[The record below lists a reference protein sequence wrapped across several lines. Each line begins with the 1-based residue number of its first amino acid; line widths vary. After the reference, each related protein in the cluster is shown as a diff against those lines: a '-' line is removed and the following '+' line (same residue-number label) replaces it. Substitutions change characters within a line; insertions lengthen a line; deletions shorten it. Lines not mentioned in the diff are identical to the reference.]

1 MLPSDPGYV
10 PAATDERLLQL
21 PQYQE
26 LLRMNTDPFAK
37 HSRDPG
43 TIQWLMEFLQ

>member
-10 PAATDERLLQL
+10 PAATDERIRQL

-26 LLRMNTDPFAK
+26 LLSMNTDPFAPY
-37 HSRDPG
+37 SRDEG
-43 TIQWLMEFLQ
+43 TIQWLMEFLR